1 MLVRFREKNVAPRL
15 GRKALKKNGKSAN
28 HHPMIKRARAKKK
41 ITAGLCLKNICPIR
55 SAKKRKKRER
65 ERERKKMNDA
75 RRSVAPPEVD
85 WEHLDK
91 KKFLMLGAAV
101 FSVR

>member
-1 MLVRFREKNVAPRL
+1 MEDDR
-15 GRKALKKNGKSAN
+15 
-28 HHPMIKRARAKKK
+28 
-41 ITAGLCLKNICPIR
+41 
-55 SAKKRKKRER
+55 
-65 ERERKKMNDA
+65 

-101 FSVR
+101 FSVRETWKILVRRESSELMFR